1 VAILGA
7 NYTHPTLPWEG
18 PILTTVITS
27 LENRPAPSCGVKLE
41 ATTMLPSWF
50 LPFFP
55 WRSGLDYKLRCA
67 AFSHST
73 GHLALVRDRN
83 TGRVYPDPVDGRL
96 RVQYSPGK
104 HERRAALEGICALAK
119 IAYTMGAKEIY
130 GSVGSW
136 PRFVRGEEDPSSSPS
151 STTSTT
157 PTDDENKTTAR
168 GGDINDPTFRS
179 FLSTIQRI
187 GFPHGDATFGS
198 AHQMGT
204 CRMSSSEHG
213 RPGVVSV
220 SPGVV
225 REPPGVV
232 DPKGRV
238 WGVEGLYVA
247 DASVFPSASGVN
259 PMVTV
264 MAVCD
269 MISRGVARELK
280 GEGEG
285 VRARL

>member
-1 VAILGA
+1 MALLGA
-7 NYTHPTLPWEG
+7 TYTQPTLPWEG

-27 LENRPAPSCGVKLE
+27 LENPTAPSCGVKLE
-41 ATTMLPSWF
+41 AMTMLPSWF

-96 RVQYSPGK
+96 RVQYTPGK

-119 IAYTMGAKEIY
+119 IAYTMGAREIY

-136 PRFVRGEEDPSSSPS
+136 PRFVRAEEDASSSPS

-157 PTDDENKTTAR
+157 PTDDENKTTAQ
-168 GGDINDPTFRS
+168 GGGINNPAFRS
-179 FLSTIQRI
+179 FLSTIRRI

-213 RPGVVSV
+213 RAG
-220 SPGVV
+220 
-225 REPPGVV
+225 EPPGVV
-232 DPKGRV
+232 DPKGKV
-238 WGVEGLYVA
+238 WRVEGLYVA

-259 PMVTV
+259 PMVTN